1 MCDCKCCWWDPSA
14 PAIPAWRTEQEW
26 TFSSPCGVM
35 HGTRPVM
42 YSGPIERWAFYP
54 RILTPE
60 EITEEMQA
68 MKSLDGD
75 EWVQF
80 VTERG
85 GIGA

>member
-1 MCDCKCCWWDPSA
+1 
-14 PAIPAWRTEQEW
+14 
-26 TFSSPCGVM
+26 
-35 HGTRPVM
+35 M